1 MNPAVCSWC
10 AAPLRRKDLA
20 PTRTLVVCHACRR
33 LTGRLEGRS
42 VPLPNNLGLV
52 QHSAKRVRWARR
64 GVRGGLAGGGPR
76 SRARTLGI
84 AAGVVG
90 AALGVGFGVVGP
102 WLRGS
107 PAAPGFTWIFA
118 FLSPL
123 VLPLLLLSVLPWG
136 ILSVSRRQRDLV
148 FGPDGVVVR
157 GRGRTPL
164 RVADLFLD
172 PRDGLGGAAEGL
184 SLVVRDVHGERTTLA
199 TFGGLRR
206 PHAEALVSLLRR
218 ALGLAVP
225 ETRPGLRS
233 DGLAET
239 VAPAAQVIP
248 SA

>member
-33 LTGRLEGRS
+33 LTARLDGRV

-84 AAGVVG
+84 AVG
-90 AALGVGFGVVGP
+90 LAWAALAVGFGLVGP

-107 PAAPGFTWIFA
+107 VGAPRFADVLRFLPFA
-118 FLSPL
+118 FLGA
-123 VLPLLLLSVLPWG
+123 LPWS
-136 ILSVSRRQRDLV
+136 LRYVVRRQRDLV
-148 FGPDGVVVR
+148 FGPGGVVVR
-157 GRGRTPL
+157 GRGRTPV
-164 RVADLFLD
+164 RVVDLFLD
-172 PRDGLGGAAEGL
+172 PRDGLDAVGSSL
-184 SLVVRDVHGERTTLA
+184 SVVVLDVHGERTTLA
-199 TFGGLRR
+199 TFGPLLR
-206 PHAEALVSLLRR
+206 PHAEVLVSLLRR

-225 ETRPGLRS
+225 EPRPALRS
-233 DGLAET
+233 DGFAEG
-239 VAPAAQVIP
+239 VALAAQTMP
-248 SA
+248 SS